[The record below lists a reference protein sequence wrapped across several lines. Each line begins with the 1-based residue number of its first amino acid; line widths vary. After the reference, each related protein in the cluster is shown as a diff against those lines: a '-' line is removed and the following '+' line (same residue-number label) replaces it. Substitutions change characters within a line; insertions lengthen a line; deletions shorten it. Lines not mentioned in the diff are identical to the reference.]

1 MPNVHTYKGREII
14 IANIPLEKRAVLLE
28 KRAVSQEWARA
39 GSQREGLAA
48 NVKWASMK
56 DMLEKFHMSTVY
68 L

>member
-1 MPNVHTYKGREII
+1 LPNVHTYKGREII

-48 NVKWASMK
+48 NVK
-56 DMLEKFHMSTVY
+56 
-68 L
+68 